1 MNIPKQRIKISLAM
15 VMPALVSLSILMTM
29 SIMFYIQYKNEKRSL
44 YNNTMSLNLSSAQKM
59 AVTLE
64 AIFSG
69 MRQSLRASANN
80 PAIEASAA
88 SDQKELQVIF
98 DLMLQSS
105 PYFNSVFW
113 ADQSGNIRVVSP
125 VGNNLNQARLK
136 TEGTTEALNER
147 KSYISAP
154 YRTPAGR
161 WIVLASEPIFDS
173 SGEYHG
179 MIAGTIYLEENN
191 ILHRIFGSGAGNEEE
206 SYSYIVDAGGRLLYH
221 LDKNRVGE
229 DVSSNGVVKRLM
241 GGESGMQRVMNTD
254 GDDYLAGYASVTM
267 NGWGIVMQTSVS
279 SILADVDRN
288 LEDQLRNMLFPIV
301 LMLVIAAYT
310 AARIAAPFTRLYKL
324 TKLVAAGQ
332 TVSSQE
338 FRPHWNREADQLNR
352 IMGVAAESL
361 AKQTLSLQQEA
372 ITDPLTG
379 LSNRRELE
387 RCLDSWEALRD
398 PYAVLM
404 LDIDH
409 FKSVNDTYGHQTGD
423 QVLKLV
429 AAVMSE
435 CVPEGAV
442 CSRFGGE
449 EFVILLRK
457 HSMDEACRLAERI
470 RNAILNAKTPKTPSL
485 LTLTVS
491 IGVSLYPEH
500 GRSREDVFQAADM
513 ALYRAKDEGRN
524 RTVSAG

>member
-1 MNIPKQRIKISLAM
+1 M
-15 VMPALVSLSILMTM
+15 
-29 SIMFYIQYKNEKRSL
+29 
-44 YNNTMSLNLSSAQKM
+44 
-59 AVTLE
+59 
-64 AIFSG
+64 
-69 MRQSLRASANN
+69 
-80 PAIEASAA
+80 
-88 SDQKELQVIF
+88 
-98 DLMLQSS
+98 
-105 PYFNSVFW
+105 
-113 ADQSGNIRVVSP
+113 
-125 VGNNLNQARLK
+125 
-136 TEGTTEALNER
+136 
-147 KSYISAP
+147 
-154 YRTPAGR
+154 
-161 WIVLASEPIFDS
+161 
-173 SGEYHG
+173 
-179 MIAGTIYLEENN
+179 
-191 ILHRIFGSGAGNEEE
+191 
-206 SYSYIVDAGGRLLYH
+206 
-221 LDKNRVGE
+221 
-229 DVSSNGVVKRLM
+229 
-241 GGESGMQRVMNTD
+241 
-254 GDDYLAGYASVTM
+254 
-267 NGWGIVMQTSVS
+267 
-279 SILADVDRN
+279 
-288 LEDQLRNMLFPIV
+288 
-301 LMLVIAAYT
+301 
-310 AARIAAPFTRLYKL
+310 
-324 TKLVAAGQ
+324 
-332 TVSSQE
+332 SSQE

-429 AAVMSE
+429 AAVMND

-457 HSMDEACRLAERI
+457 HSMDEAYRLAERI
-470 RNAILNAKTPKTPSL
+470 RNAIQNSKTPYS

-500 GRSREDVFQAADM
+500 GNREDVFQAADM